1 MAASQLSLYN
11 GALAILGARTLAN
24 LEENREPRHKL
35 DDIWAR
41 DAVERCLQ
49 EGQWNF
55 ATRSIQPAISS
66 SVTPSFGYTN
76 AFEKPEDFIRTTG
89 VCTDEYFNS
98 PLTRYTDET
107 GFWFADED
115 VIYIRYVS
123 NDTKYGFDFAIWP
136 HNFTRFVEHWLAYE
150 VAPRLT
156 GISKTE
162 KMLKTELKDAKTA
175 AKGTDAMEQSVVF
188 PPAGTWVRSRWG
200 SVGGDRGSRSK
211 LIG

>member
-1 MAASQLSLYN
+1 MTDQLSLYN
-11 GALAILGARTLAN
+11 GALAVLGARKLAN
-24 LEENREPRHKL
+24 LTENREPRHKL

-55 ATRSIQPAISS
+55 ATRSMQPAISA
-66 SVTPSFGYTN
+66 SVTPSFGFTN
-76 AFEKPEDFIRTTG
+76 AFEKPDDFIRTTG
-89 VCTDEYFNS
+89 VCTDEYFSN

-123 NDTKYGFDFAIWP
+123 NDNKYGKDFAIWP
-136 HNFTRFVEHWLAYE
+136 HNFTRFVEHWIAYE
-150 VAPRLT
+150 VAPRLA
-156 GISKTE
+156 G
-162 KMLKTELKDAKTA
+162 LDFDDAKLANRLKNAKKA
-175 AKGTDAMEQSVVF
+175 AKGTDAMEESVVF
-188 PPAGTWVRSRWG
+188 PPPGTWVRSRWG
-200 SVGGDRGSRSK
+200 AVGGDRGSRNR

>member
-1 MAASQLSLYN
+1 MTDQLSLYN
-11 GALAILGARTLAN
+11 GALAVLGARKLAN
-24 LEENREPRHKL
+24 LTENREPRHKL

-49 EGQWNF
+49 QGQWNF
-55 ATRSIQPAISS
+55 ATRSTQPAISA

-76 AFEKPEDFIRTTG
+76 AFEKPSDFIRTTG

-115 VIYIRYVS
+115 VIYTRYVS
-123 NDTKYGFDFAIWP
+123 NDLQYGFDFAIWP
-136 HNFTRFVEHWLAYE
+136 HNFTKFVELWIAVE

-156 GISKTE
+156 GIEKSKE
-162 KMLKTELKDAKTA
+162 ALQKELKNAKRE
-175 AKGTDAMEQSVVF
+175 AKATDAMEESVVF
-188 PPAGTWVRSRWG
+188 PPPGTWVRSRWG
-200 SVGGDRGSRSK
+200 AVGGDRGSRNR